1 VKSYSSRIGI
11 VENLREGRVLFNM
24 HRRAQGRMRE
34 LVGDVRNVEAE
45 IKTRLGA
52 DIKGLDVLE
61 VGPGQF
67 LAQASYFAMA
77 NRVVG
82 LDSDI
87 IVRGFDPRAYVRMV
101 LRNGLTRTAKT
112 VARKLTGVDRR
123 FRRELRQELGVTSL
137 PRIEVQL
144 GDIRSLRF
152 RDSSFDF
159 VYCRSVLHQ
168 LSSPSLAIAEIARVL
183 RPGGISYVS
192 VHPWTS
198 ETGCLDPRLYG
209 PKAPEVM
216 GWPHLDPVRNAQLI
230 SPNVELNHLRIGD
243 WEGIFLEK
251 MPGAQFIL
259 TPASDPGCLER
270 ARDFQRRYG
279 EQLDYKLEELTSGA
293 FACLW
298 KKP

>member
-1 VKSYSSRIGI
+1 MKSYSSRVGI
-11 VENLREGRVLFNM
+11 IENLRDGWVLFNM

-34 LVGDVRNVEAE
+34 LVRDARNVEAE
-45 IKTRLGA
+45 INRRLGA

-77 NRVVG
+77 NRVVA

-87 IVRGFDPRAYVRMV
+87 IVRGFDPTAYVRML
-101 LRNGLTRTAKT
+101 LRNGLARTAKT
-112 VARKLTGVDRR
+112 VARKLIGVDRR
-123 FRRELRQELGVTSL
+123 FRRELRQELGVKCL
-137 PRIEVQL
+137 PRINVQL

-159 VYCRSVLHQ
+159 LYCRSVLQH
-168 LSSPSLAIAEIARVL
+168 LPNPSLAIAEIARVL

-192 VHPWTS
+192 IHPWTS
-198 ETGCLDPRLYG
+198 ETGCLDPRIYG
-209 PKAPEVM
+209 PKASEVM
-216 GWPHLDPVRNAQLI
+216 GWPHLQPVLKAQLI
-230 SPNVELNHLRIGD
+230 SPNVELNHLRIRD
-243 WEGIFLEK
+243 WEGVFLEK

-259 TPASDPGCLER
+259 TPTGDLGRLDR
-270 ARDFQRRYG
+270 ARDFLSNYG
-279 EQLDYKLEELTSGA
+279 KQLDYTLEELTAGD

>member
-1 VKSYSSRIGI
+1 MKSYSSRTGI
-11 VENLREGRVLFNM
+11 IENLRDGWVLFNM
-24 HRRAQGRMRE
+24 HRRTHGRMRE
-34 LVGDVRNVEAE
+34 LVHDARNVEDE
-45 IKTRLGA
+45 IKRRLGV
-52 DIKGLDVLE
+52 DIKDLDVLE

-87 IVRGFDPRAYVRMV
+87 IVRGFDPTAYVRML

-112 VARKLTGVDRR
+112 VVRKLTGVDRR
-123 FRRELRQELGVTSL
+123 FRRELRQELGVKRL
-137 PRIEVQL
+137 PRIDLRL
-144 GDIRSLRF
+144 GDIRSLSF

-168 LSSPSLAIAEIARVL
+168 LSNPYLAIAEVARVL
-183 RPGGISYVS
+183 RPGGVSYVS
-192 VHPWTS
+192 IHPWTS
-198 ETGCLDPRLYG
+198 ETGCLDPRIYG
-209 PKAPEVM
+209 SKASEVR
-216 GWPHLDPVRNAQLI
+216 GWPHLQPILSTKLI

-243 WEGIFLEK
+243 WERVFLEK

-259 TPASDPGCLER
+259 TPTLDLGCLQR
-270 ARDFQRRYG
+270 ARHFQSRYAG
-279 EQLDYKLEELTSGA
+279 QLDYTLEELTAGD